1 MTGWNPSG
9 SSIITGSPFFMTGF
23 PLSSVS
29 EPSPEVFQ
37 FFINNDNLIWTCKL
51 KCRLDTII
59 DIVIFNFFNRCI
71 ENIDTFALQCRIREF
86 IKPQY
91 CIKCLTVK

>member
-1 MTGWNPSG
+1 MESIGIINHNRFTIFHDRI
-9 SSIITGSPFFMTGF
+9 SIIICFLNLLLRF
-23 PLSSVS
+23 SS
-29 EPSPEVFQ
+29 